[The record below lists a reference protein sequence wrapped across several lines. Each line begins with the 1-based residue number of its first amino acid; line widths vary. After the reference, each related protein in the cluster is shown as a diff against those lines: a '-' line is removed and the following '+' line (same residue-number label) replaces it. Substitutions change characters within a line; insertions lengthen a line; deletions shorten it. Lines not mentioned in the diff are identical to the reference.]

1 MKQQYPNPYLS
12 LLFIVLF
19 LMAGLGTNAQCPE
32 GATPGSTAYDTTIK
46 IPSGVY
52 NTSVKFPQFDPEGGM
67 ITCVRLCVTIIGVI
81 DSVAIENNGA
91 TPSTFNVRYRRED
104 ELSGP
109 GFTSPNIS
117 NSINYTSPNINLGGT
132 DGVLNS
138 GPDFHSNVH
147 DTVLRAE
154 ICRTING
161 TLLEDFYGEDSM
173 EYNYSIDVMSYVQG
187 LNGSFN
193 SSIATSAL
201 VNFRFEYCTCP
212 GAVLPLNIRNFDVSK
227 LTSSKAELK
236 WHGFD
241 DPFADYH
248 YEVELSKNTDG
259 FVSIG
264 SFPKNAHSASST
276 YSMLFEASNGESGLH
291 FFRVKQVYKNGY
303 VRYSNTRQ
311 VMLEK
316 SGPIKFSLY
325 PNPSD
330 GIVGIKFDNNYEG
343 QFNIQIYNTQGQVV
357 MKKDVVVSNSSY
369 IKVADLRSGVYWLRL
384 TDKKSQMTC
393 VNQLFIK

>member
-1 MKQQYPNPYLS
+1 M
-12 LLFIVLF
+12 
-19 LMAGLGTNAQCPE
+19 
-32 GATPGSTAYDTTIK
+32 
-46 IPSGVY
+46 
-52 NTSVKFPQFDPEGGM
+52 
-67 ITCVRLCVTIIGVI
+67 
-81 DSVAIENNGA
+81 
-91 TPSTFNVRYRRED
+91 
-104 ELSGP
+104 
-109 GFTSPNIS
+109 
-117 NSINYTSPNINLGGT
+117 
-132 DGVLNS
+132 
-138 GPDFHSNVH
+138 
-147 DTVLRAE
+147 
-154 ICRTING
+154 
-161 TLLEDFYGEDSM
+161 
-173 EYNYSIDVMSYVQG
+173 
-187 LNGSFN
+187 
-193 SSIATSAL
+193 
-201 VNFRFEYCTCP
+201 
-212 GAVLPLNIRNFDVSK
+212 LPLNIRNFDVSK

-264 SFPKNAHSASST
+264 SFPKNTHSASST